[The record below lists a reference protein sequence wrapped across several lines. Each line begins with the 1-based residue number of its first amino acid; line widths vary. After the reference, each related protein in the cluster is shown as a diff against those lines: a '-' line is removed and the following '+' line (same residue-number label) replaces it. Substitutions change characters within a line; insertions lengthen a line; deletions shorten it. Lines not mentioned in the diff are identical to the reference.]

1 MAAEHLRS
9 MAAENVPDLDQ
20 SALELLRLERQ
31 EEELS
36 RALDVIT
43 SRNERFPNV
52 VTEQR
57 LESMQAMHDA
67 LLRRILDLRAG
78 LLPVRST

>member
-1 MAAEHLRS
+1 MAAEDVL
-9 MAAENVPDLDQ
+9 DLDLA
-20 SALELLRLERQ
+20 ALELLRLERQ
-31 EEELS
+31 EEDLS

-57 LESMQAMHDA
+57 LETMEAMHDA
-67 LLRRILDLRAG
+67 LHRRILDLRAA
-78 LLPVRST
+78 LLPVRSP